1 MADEELKL
9 DDAASAS
16 KAEDDVEIEIKAE
29 DASSD
34 DENLTPEQGIE
45 DLKRNYEEL
54 KKSAEQERQA
64 RAQAERVAYNAQVAA
79 QNERMNAAAANYQSV
94 KDGISFLKGREAQVL
109 EAWKEAKSLGDYSR
123 EAELQREM
131 YGMQQ
136 TLERLEGRKAQFEN
150 FFQRPPEPVAP
161 PQELDPVEAFAQ
173 QQTAPTAAWI
183 RRNREFIAEETNKHL
198 VAAAHHRALA
208 DGYEMDTPAY
218 FRAIEEDLGIRKPS
232 RRVERDEDDEDDDR
246 RPVSRR
252 SSPPPAAPV
261 SRGGTRKG
269 AVTLNAAER
278 DAAEVSGLSY
288 EEYYRQQQ
296 KIKREERQ
304 GGRR

>member
-1 MADEELKL
+1 MADEELKQ
-9 DDAASAS
+9 DDAVSSPAEDEVVV
-16 KAEDDVEIEIKAE
+16 KAEDD
-29 DASSD
+29 DPSND
-34 DENLTPEQGIE
+34 DNLSPEEGIE

-54 KKSAEQERQA
+54 KQAAERDRQA
-64 RAQAERVAYNAQVAA
+64 RLEAERAAYEAQVAA
-79 QNERMNAAAANYQSV
+79 QNDRMNAAAANYQSI
-94 KDGISFLKGREAQVL
+94 KDGISFLKGRESQVL

-123 EAELQREM
+123 EADLQREM

-136 TLERLEGRKAQFEN
+136 TLERLEGKKAQFEN

-161 PQELDPVEAFAQ
+161 PQPIDPVEAFAQ
-173 QQTAPTAAWI
+173 QQTPATAAWV
-183 RRNREFIAEETNKHL
+183 RRNRDFIADETNKHL
-198 VAAAHHRALA
+198 IASAHHRALA
-208 DGYEMDTPAY
+208 DGYEKDTPAY
-218 FRAIEEDLGIRKPS
+218 FRAIEEEIGIRKPS
-232 RRVERDEDDEDDDR
+232 RRVERDEDDEDYDR
-246 RPVSRR
+246 RPSARR
-252 SSPPPAAPV
+252 SAPPPAAPV

-296 KIKREERQ
+296 KIKNEQRQ